1 MWQMQQLYSLL
12 PLIIL
17 FVLMYFLMIR
27 PQQQQARKRQAML
40 NALKVGDEVVTI
52 GGIHGSIRAIDD
64 TTIMLQVAPNVQMKF
79 NRSAVGSVRESQ
91 SQ

>member
-1 MWQMQQLYSLL
+1 MSQMEQLYGLL

-27 PQQQQARKRQAML
+27 PQQQQAKKRQAML
-40 NALKVGDEVVTI
+40 NSLKVGDEVVTI

-64 TTIMLQVAPNVQMKF
+64 TTIILQVAPNVQIKF
-79 NRSAVGSVRESQ
+79 NRHAVGSVRES